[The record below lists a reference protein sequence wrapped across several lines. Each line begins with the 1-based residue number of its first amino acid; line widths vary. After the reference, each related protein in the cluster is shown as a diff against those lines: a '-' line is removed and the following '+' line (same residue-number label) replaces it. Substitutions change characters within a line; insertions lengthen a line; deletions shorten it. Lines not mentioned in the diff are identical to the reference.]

1 MKTAD
6 FDFPLPEEL
15 IAQTPA
21 PVRDQSRLMTLDR
34 NAQAIGHRIFSDITA
49 SLRPGDLLVVNNT
62 KVVPARVMARK
73 PGTGGKVELFFLE
86 EVAPN
91 EWDIL
96 LRSRRRPKPG
106 ERIEIEGDETYAL
119 MIADGELGRARI
131 KLVSP
136 MSALEVMMKFGQPP
150 LPPYIKREEAE
161 GGARGDQE
169 RYQTVYASKAG
180 AVAAPTAGLHFTPE
194 LLSRLERA
202 GVRRAEVTLHVGI
215 GTFKPVEVE
224 NLEDHPMEP
233 ERYEISEETAE
244 LIRETKRGGGRV
256 VAVGS
261 TSVRTLEFSA
271 RETGEVRA
279 GSGRA
284 NLYIY
289 PPYNFRVVDAIITNF
304 HLPKSTLLMMMSAFA
319 GREFMLRSYAEAV
332 RERYRFFS
340 YGDAMFIQ

>member
-6 FDFPLPEEL
+6 FDFSLPEEL

-21 PVRDQSRLMTLDR
+21 AVRDQSRLMVLAR
-34 NAQAIGHRIFSDITA
+34 AAQSVTHLMFTGIAEL
-49 SLRPGDLLVVNNT
+49 LRPGDLLVVNNT

-86 EVAPN
+86 EVALG

-106 ERIEIEGDETYAL
+106 ERIEIDGAETYAVML
-119 MIADGELGRARI
+119 SDGELGRARVR
-131 KLVSP
+131 LVSP
-136 MSALEVMMKFGQPP
+136 ISALEVMMKFGQPP
-150 LPPYIKREEAE
+150 LPPYIKRNEDAVLSQS
-161 GGARGDQE
+161 DQE
-169 RYQTVYASKAG
+169 RYQTIYASKAG

-194 LLSRLERA
+194 LLSRLEQR

-224 NLEDHPMEP
+224 NLEDHPMES
-233 ERYEISEETAE
+233 ERYEVSETTAG

-284 NLYIY
+284 NLFIH
-289 PPYNFRVVDAIITNF
+289 PPYNFRVVDAIVTNF

-319 GREFMLRSYAEAV
+319 GRELMLRAYAEAV

-340 YGDAMFIQ
+340 YGDAMFIC